1 MMSEKI
7 TIYHNNQCSKSR
19 EALSILKEGG
29 VDLEIVEYL
38 KEVQSSQ
45 NITDLLT
52 KLGIS
57 ALELMRKGEK
67 DYLENVKGKS
77 LTEPELI
84 DLLVKFPKLIE
95 RPIVIKGN
103 KAIIG
108 RPPTLVVD
116 FIVTCPKIS

>member
-19 EALSILKEGG
+19 EALGFLKEGG
-29 VDLEIVEYL
+29 VDFDVVEYL
-38 KEVQSSQ
+38 KEEQTLQ
-45 NITDLLT
+45 DITDLLA
-52 KLGIS
+52 KLGVS

-77 LTEPELI
+77 LTEDELI
-84 DLLVKFPKLIE
+84 NLLVKFPKLIE
-95 RPIVIKGN
+95 RPIIIKGN

-116 FIVTCPKIS
+116 FI

>member
-19 EALSILKEGG
+19 EALGFLKEGG
-29 VDLEIVEYL
+29 VDFEIVEYL
-38 KEVQSSQ
+38 KAEQTAQ
-45 NITDLLT
+45 NITDLLS

-67 DYLENVKGKS
+67 YYMENVKGKS
-77 LTEPELI
+77 LTEDELI
-84 DLLVKFPKLIE
+84 HLLVKFPKLIE
-95 RPIVIKGN
+95 RPIIIKGN

-116 FIVTCPKIS
+116 FIA

>member
-1 MMSEKI
+1 MSEKI

-19 EALSILKEGG
+19 EALGFLKEGG
-29 VDLEIVEYL
+29 VDFDVVEYL
-38 KEVQSSQ
+38 KEEQTLQ
-45 NITDLLT
+45 DITDLLA
-52 KLGIS
+52 KLGVS

-77 LTEPELI
+77 LTEDELI
-84 DLLVKFPKLIE
+84 NLLVKFPKLIE
-95 RPIVIKGN
+95 RPIIIKGN

-116 FIVTCPKIS
+116 FI

>member
-1 MMSEKI
+1 MSEKI
-7 TIYHNNQCSKSR
+7 IIYHNNQCSKSR
-19 EALSILKEGG
+19 EALGILKDEG
-29 VDLEIVEYL
+29 VDFEIIEYL
-38 KEVQSSQ
+38 KIEQSSKD
-45 NITDLLT
+45 IKDLLM

-57 ALELMRKGEK
+57 ANDLMRKGEK
-67 DYLENVKGKS
+67 DYIENVKGK
-77 LTEPELI
+77 ELSEEKLV

-116 FIVTCPKIS
+116 FIG

>member
-1 MMSEKI
+1 MSEKI

-19 EALSILKEGG
+19 EALGILKDEG
-29 VDLEIVEYL
+29 VDFEIIEYL
-38 KEVQSSQ
+38 KVEQSS
-45 NITDLLT
+45 NDIKDLLN

-57 ALELMRKGEK
+57 ANDLMRKGEK
-67 DYLENVKGKS
+67 DYIENVKGK
-77 LTEPELI
+77 ELSEEKLV

-116 FIVTCPKIS
+116 FIA

>member
-1 MMSEKI
+1 MSEKI

-19 EALSILKEGG
+19 EALGILKDEG
-29 VDLEIVEYL
+29 VDFEIIEYL
-38 KEVQSSQ
+38 KVEQSS
-45 NITDLLT
+45 NEIKDLLN

-57 ALELMRKGEK
+57 ANDLMRKGEK
-67 DYLENVKGKS
+67 DYIENVKGKEVS
-77 LTEPELI
+77 EEKLV

-116 FIVTCPKIS
+116 FIA

>member
-1 MMSEKI
+1 MSEKI

-19 EALSILKEGG
+19 EALGILKDEG
-29 VDLEIVEYL
+29 VDFEIIEYL
-38 KEVQSSQ
+38 KVEQSS
-45 NITDLLT
+45 IEIKDLLN
-52 KLGIS
+52 KLGVS
-57 ALELMRKGEK
+57 ANDLMRKGEK
-67 DYLENVKGKS
+67 DYIENVKGK
-77 LTEPELI
+77 ELSEEKLV

-116 FIVTCPKIS
+116 FIA

>member
-1 MMSEKI
+1 MSEKI
-7 TIYHNNQCSKSR
+7 SIYHNNQCSKSR
-19 EALSILKEGG
+19 EALSILKDEG
-29 VDLEIVEYL
+29 VDFEIIEYL
-38 KEVQSSQ
+38 KIELSS
-45 NITDLLT
+45 NDIKDLLN

-57 ALELMRKGEK
+57 ALDLMRKGEK
-67 DYLENVKGKS
+67 DYIENVKGKELS
-77 LTEPELI
+77 ENELI

-116 FIVTCPKIS
+116 FIA

>member
-1 MMSEKI
+1 MSEKI

-19 EALSILKEGG
+19 EALGILKDDG
-29 VDLEIVEYL
+29 VDFEIIEYL
-38 KEVQSSQ
+38 KVEQSS
-45 NITDLLT
+45 IEIKDLLN
-52 KLGIS
+52 KLGVS
-57 ALELMRKGEK
+57 ANDLMRKGEK
-67 DYLENVKGKS
+67 DYIENVKGR
-77 LTEPELI
+77 ELSEEKLV

-116 FIVTCPKIS
+116 FIA

>member
-1 MMSEKI
+1 MSEKI

-19 EALSILKEGG
+19 EALSLLKEEG

-38 KEVQSSQ
+38 KAEQTAQ

-77 LTEPELI
+77 LTEDELI
-84 DLLVKFPKLIE
+84 HLLVKFPKLIE
-95 RPIVIKGN
+95 RPIIIKGN

-116 FIVTCPKIS
+116 FIA

>member
-1 MMSEKI
+1 MSEKI

-19 EALSILKEGG
+19 EALGILKDQG
-29 VDLEIVEYL
+29 VDFEIIEYL
-38 KEVQSSQ
+38 KVEQSS
-45 NITDLLT
+45 IEIKDLLN

-57 ALELMRKGEK
+57 ANDLMRKGEK
-67 DYLENVKGKS
+67 DYIENVKGK
-77 LTEPELI
+77 ELSEEKLV

-116 FIVTCPKIS
+116 FIS

>member
-1 MMSEKI
+1 MSEKI

-19 EALSILKEGG
+19 EALSFLKEGG

-38 KEVQSSQ
+38 KEEQTSQ
-45 NITDLLT
+45 NITNLLT

-77 LTEPELI
+77 LTEDELI
-84 DLLVKFPKLIE
+84 HLLVKFPKLIE

-116 FIVTCPKIS
+116 FIA

>member
-1 MMSEKI
+1 MSEKI

-19 EALSILKEGG
+19 EALGILKDEG
-29 VDLEIVEYL
+29 VDFEIIEYL
-38 KEVQSSQ
+38 KIEQSSKD
-45 NITDLLT
+45 IKDLLM

-57 ALELMRKGEK
+57 ANDLMRKGEK
-67 DYLENVKGKS
+67 DYIENVKGK
-77 LTEPELI
+77 ELSEEKLV
-84 DLLVKFPKLIE
+84 DLLLKFPKLIE

-116 FIVTCPKIS
+116 FIA

>member
-1 MMSEKI
+1 MSEKI
-7 TIYHNNQCSKSR
+7 IIYHNNQCSKSR
-19 EALSILKEGG
+19 EALGILKDEG
-29 VDLEIVEYL
+29 VDFEIIEYL
-38 KEVQSSQ
+38 KVEQSS
-45 NITDLLT
+45 IEIKDLLN

-57 ALELMRKGEK
+57 ANDLMRKGEK
-67 DYLENVKGKS
+67 DYIENVKGK
-77 LTEPELI
+77 ELSEEKLV

-116 FIVTCPKIS
+116 FIG

>member
-1 MMSEKI
+1 MSEKI

-19 EALSILKEGG
+19 EALGILKDEG
-29 VDLEIVEYL
+29 VDFEIIEYL
-38 KEVQSSQ
+38 KVEQSS
-45 NITDLLT
+45 NEIKDLLN

-57 ALELMRKGEK
+57 ANDLMRKGEK
-67 DYLENVKGKS
+67 DYIENVKGK
-77 LTEPELI
+77 ELSEEKLV

-116 FIVTCPKIS
+116 FLA

>member
-1 MMSEKI
+1 MSEKI

-19 EALSILKEGG
+19 EALRILKDDG
-29 VDLEIVEYL
+29 VDFEIIEYL
-38 KEVQSSQ
+38 KIEQSSKD
-45 NITDLLT
+45 IKDLLM

-57 ALELMRKGEK
+57 ANDFMRKGEK
-67 DYLENVKGKS
+67 DYIENVKGK
-77 LTEPELI
+77 ELSEEKLV

-95 RPIVIKGN
+95 RPIIIKGN

-116 FIVTCPKIS
+116 FIS

>member
-19 EALSILKEGG
+19 EALSLLKEEG

-38 KEVQSSQ
+38 KAEQTAQ

-77 LTEPELI
+77 LTEDELI
-84 DLLVKFPKLIE
+84 HLLVKFPKLIE
-95 RPIVIKGN
+95 RPLIIKGN

-116 FIVTCPKIS
+116 FVA

>member
-1 MMSEKI
+1 MSEKI
-7 TIYHNNQCSKSR
+7 KIYHNNQCSKSR
-19 EALSILKEGG
+19 EALSLLKEEG
-29 VDLEIVEYL
+29 VVFEIVEYL
-38 KEVQSSQ
+38 KKEQTVQD
-45 NITDLLT
+45 ITNLLS

-77 LTEPELI
+77 LTEDELI
-84 DLLVKFPKLIE
+84 HLLVKFPKLIE

-108 RPPTLVVD
+108 RPPRLLVD
-116 FIVTCPKIS
+116 FIG

>member
-1 MMSEKI
+1 MSEKI

-19 EALSILKEGG
+19 EALGILKDEG
-29 VDLEIVEYL
+29 VDFEIIEYL
-38 KEVQSSQ
+38 KVEQSS
-45 NITDLLT
+45 NEIKDLLN

-57 ALELMRKGEK
+57 ANDLMRKGEK
-67 DYLENVKGKS
+67 DYLENVKGK
-77 LTEPELI
+77 ELSEEKLV

-116 FIVTCPKIS
+116 FIA

>member
-1 MMSEKI
+1 MSEKI

-19 EALSILKEGG
+19 EALGILKDEG
-29 VDLEIVEYL
+29 VDFEIIEYL
-38 KEVQSSQ
+38 KVEQSS
-45 NITDLLT
+45 NDIKDLLN

-57 ALELMRKGEK
+57 ANYLMRKGEK
-67 DYLENVKGKS
+67 DYIENVKGK
-77 LTEPELI
+77 ELSEEKLV

-116 FIVTCPKIS
+116 FIS

>member
-1 MMSEKI
+1 MSEKI

-19 EALSILKEGG
+19 EALGLLKEEG
-29 VDLEIVEYL
+29 VEFEIVEYL
-38 KEVQSSQ
+38 KEEQTTK
-45 NITDLLT
+45 NITDLLS

-67 DYLENVKGKS
+67 DYLENVKGKT
-77 LTEPELI
+77 LTENQLI
-84 DLLVKFPKLIE
+84 QFLVKFPKLIE

-108 RPPTLVVD
+108 RPPTLLVD
-116 FIVTCPKIS
+116 FIG

>member
-1 MMSEKI
+1 MSEKI

-19 EALSILKEGG
+19 EALGILKDEG
-29 VDLEIVEYL
+29 VDFEIIEYL
-38 KEVQSSQ
+38 KVEQSSTE
-45 NITDLLT
+45 IKELLK

-67 DYLENVKGKS
+67 DYIENVKGKE
-77 LTEPELI
+77 LPEEKLI

-116 FIVTCPKIS
+116 FIS

>member
-1 MMSEKI
+1 MSEKI

-19 EALSILKEGG
+19 EALGILKDEG
-29 VDLEIVEYL
+29 VDFEIIEYL
-38 KEVQSSQ
+38 KVEQSS
-45 NITDLLT
+45 NEIKDLLN

-57 ALELMRKGEK
+57 ANDLMRKGEK
-67 DYLENVKGKS
+67 DYIENVKGK
-77 LTEPELI
+77 ELSEEKLV

-116 FIVTCPKIS
+116 FIS

>member
-1 MMSEKI
+1 MSEKI

-19 EALSILKEGG
+19 EALGILKDEG
-29 VDLEIVEYL
+29 VDFEIIEYL
-38 KEVQSSQ
+38 KVEQSS
-45 NITDLLT
+45 NEIKDLLN

-57 ALELMRKGEK
+57 AFDLMRKGEK
-67 DYLENVKGKS
+67 DYIENVKGK
-77 LTEPELI
+77 ELSEEKLV

-116 FIVTCPKIS
+116 FIS

>member
-1 MMSEKI
+1 MSEKI

-19 EALSILKEGG
+19 EALGLLKEEG
-29 VDLEIVEYL
+29 VEFEIVEYL
-38 KEVQSSQ
+38 KEEQTTK
-45 NITDLLT
+45 NITDLLS

-67 DYLENVKGKS
+67 DYLENVKGK
-77 LTEPELI
+77 ELSEEKLV

-116 FIVTCPKIS
+116 FIA

>member
-1 MMSEKI
+1 MSEKI

-19 EALSILKEGG
+19 EALGILKDDG
-29 VDLEIVEYL
+29 VDFEIIEYL
-38 KEVQSSQ
+38 KVEQSS
-45 NITDLLT
+45 IEIKDLLN

-57 ALELMRKGEK
+57 ANDLMRKGEK
-67 DYLENVKGKS
+67 DYIENVKGR
-77 LTEPELI
+77 ELSEEKLV

-116 FIVTCPKIS
+116 FIA

>member
-1 MMSEKI
+1 MSEKI

-19 EALSILKEGG
+19 EALGLLKEEG
-29 VDLEIVEYL
+29 VDFEVVEYL
-38 KEVQSSQ
+38 KEELSSTS
-45 NITDLLT
+45 ITDLLI
-52 KLGIS
+52 KLGVS
-57 ALELMRKGEK
+57 ANDLMRKGEK
-67 DYLENVKGKS
+67 DYIENVKGK
-77 LTEPELI
+77 ELSEEKLV

-116 FIVTCPKIS
+116 FIG

>member
-1 MMSEKI
+1 MSEKI
-7 TIYHNNQCSKSR
+7 IIYHNNQCSKSR
-19 EALSILKEGG
+19 EALGILKDEG
-29 VDLEIVEYL
+29 VDFEIIEYL
-38 KEVQSSQ
+38 KIEQSSKD
-45 NITDLLT
+45 IKDLLM

-57 ALELMRKGEK
+57 ANDLMRKGEK
-67 DYLENVKGKS
+67 DYIENVKGR
-77 LTEPELI
+77 ELSEEKLV

-116 FIVTCPKIS
+116 FIG

>member
-1 MMSEKI
+1 MSEKI

-19 EALSILKEGG
+19 EALGILKDEG
-29 VDLEIVEYL
+29 VDFEIIEYL
-38 KEVQSSQ
+38 KVEQSS
-45 NITDLLT
+45 IEIKDLLN
-52 KLGIS
+52 KLGVS
-57 ALELMRKGEK
+57 ANDLMRKGEK
-67 DYLENVKGKS
+67 DYIENVKGR
-77 LTEPELI
+77 ELSEEKLV

-116 FIVTCPKIS
+116 FIA

>member
-1 MMSEKI
+1 MSEKI

-77 LTEPELI
+77 LTEAELI

-116 FIVTCPKIS
+116 FIA